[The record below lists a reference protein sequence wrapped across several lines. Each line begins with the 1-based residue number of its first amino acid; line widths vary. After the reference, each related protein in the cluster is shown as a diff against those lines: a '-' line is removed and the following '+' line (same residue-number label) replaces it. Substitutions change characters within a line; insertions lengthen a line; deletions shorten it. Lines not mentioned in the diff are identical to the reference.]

1 VSRLLSR
8 GAVVDRYE
16 VEGFIGE
23 GGLSEVY
30 RVKHRDLGSTHAL
43 KVLAL
48 DLPHIHSRIL
58 AEGRVQAK
66 LKHPNVVAVSDV
78 VDVDGRPGLVMEF
91 VDGVSLREWL
101 LVHEPT
107 LDEALRIFTGVV
119 RGVRAAHR
127 IGLAHRDIKPENIL
141 LADTEAGLVPKVMD
155 FGLVKI
161 LTDDQGATQ
170 TGVMMGTPQY
180 MAPEQIR
187 DASRVDQRADLFSL
201 GALLY
206 GMICGVPAFRGSD
219 VVTILNRTA
228 AGEYTDPK
236 TIRPDLPDH
245 VASVI
250 RDLLKTN
257 PDERIQSC
265 DLLLERLFPRGV
277 GKTGDDIVALPVE
290 APAATAPAPV
300 ALGDLPTEPGARHVG
315 PVVYDDEV
323 TIPAPPPPPKSNRD
337 PNAPMP
343 AAAVGWLAAAGGV
356 VLLGMGVLV
365 GLVV

>member
-1 VSRLLSR
+1 MAGESGSQLSWRLLANHSPHYCPVP
-8 GAVVDRYE
+8 GA
-16 VEGFIGE
+16 
-23 GGLSEVY
+23 
-30 RVKHRDLGSTHAL
+30 HT
-43 KVLAL
+43 
-48 DLPHIHSRIL
+48 
-58 AEGRVQAK
+58 VQAGGGQNARNGWY
-66 LKHPNVVAVSDV
+66 LF
-78 VDVDGRPGLVMEF
+78 RPSF
-91 VDGVSLREWL
+91 R
-101 LVHEPT
+101 P
-107 LDEALRIFTGVV
+107 AQ
-119 RGVRAAHR
+119 A
-127 IGLAHRDIKPENIL
+127 IGS
-141 LADTEAGLVPKVMD
+141 
-155 FGLVKI
+155 
-161 LTDDQGATQ
+161 
-170 TGVMMGTPQY
+170 GTPQY